1 MKWEEND
8 GTFIESFFDGLE
20 TVWETISLIICFSLC
35 LIVIFVMT
43 TFIVLIVA
51 ICVSIWIT
59 ILGG

>member
-20 TVWETISLIICFSLC
+20 TVWETISLIIYFSLC

-51 ICVSIWIT
+51 ICISIWIT